1 MILQA
6 LCDYYDRKAADPE
19 SGIAPPGFEWKE
31 IPFIIVI
38 DGEGCF
44 VTIEDTRSGEGK
56 VRRGKLVLVPQGEKT
71 TSGIKA
77 NLLWGNVEYVLGAN
91 PRGRDDVDKRSQAF
105 VQRIIATLPSEDPI
119 TRALLQ
125 FLTREPAQTIAADPA
140 SANTWTNVLETK
152 NTNVTFRIDGELE
165 ATVCDRFHSYLAA
178 RAPEEGE
185 SGICLVLGSEA
196 QIERL
201 HPAIK
206 GVRGAQTMG
215 AALVSFNL
223 PSVASFG
230 KTQNFN
236 APMSKTA
243 TFAYTTAL
251 NGLLGRDSKNKVQV
265 GDATTVFWSERR
277 TEFEDNFAAFFDAP
291 QKDNPDRDI
300 QAVEV
305 LLRSP
310 QTGATP
316 GSANASRFYVL
327 GLAPNAARLSV
338 RFWKSGTVAD
348 FAQKIRRHFDD
359 LEVVRAPKDNG
370 RYSLFWLLVEL
381 GAERK
386 VDNVPPGLSGG
397 IVRAILEGGPYP
409 ATMLAQAMRRIRA
422 EQDVSRLRVA
432 MLKAY
437 LNRYHRVHPNNQ
449 KEITVALDTDNENAG
464 YRLGRLFA
472 VLEKIQED
480 AQPGINATIRDRFYG
495 AASSTPVSVFPRLL
509 KLKNHHVSKL
519 RNKSFQIAYERRL
532 TDIIAALPPTMPA
545 HLNLDDQAR
554 FAIGYYHQRQ
564 ALFTKSN
571 ALQSSVQPKVIA

>member
-38 DGEGCF
+38 DGEGRF

-56 VRRGKLVLVPQGEKT
+56 VRRGKLVLVPQGEKKT
-71 TSGIKA
+71 VGIKA
-77 NLLWGNVEYVLGAN
+77 NLLWDSVEYALGAN
-91 PRGRDDVDKRSQAF
+91 PRERADIHERSGAF
-105 VQRIIATLPSEDPI
+105 RQRLIDALPAEDRI
-119 TRALLQ
+119 TKALLQ
-125 FLTREPAQTIAADPA
+125 FLSGETAQVIGA
-140 SANTWTNVLETK
+140 SAACADSWKIALEI
-152 NTNVTFRIDGELE
+152 NANVTFRIDGDAE
-165 ATVCDRFHSYLAA
+165 ASVCEHFHACLASQPVEADR
-178 RAPEEGE
+178 
-185 SGICLVLGSEA
+185 SGICLVLGHMTP
-196 QIERL
+196 IERL
-201 HPAIK
+201 NPSIK
-206 GVRGAQTMG
+206 GVRGAQSSG
-215 AALVSFNL
+215 AALVSFNK
-223 PSVASFG
+223 PAFASFG
-230 KTQNFN
+230 KNQNFN
-236 APMSKTA
+236 APISTAA

-251 NGLLGRDSKNKVQV
+251 NSLLGRDSKNKVQV

-277 TEFEDNFAAFFDAP
+277 TEFEDHFAAFFDAP

-300 QAVEV
+300 QAVEA

-338 RFWKSGTVAD
+338 RFWKTGTVAD

-386 VDNVPPGLSGG
+386 VDNVPPGLSGS

-422 EQDVSRLRVA
+422 EQDISRLRVA

-437 LNRYHRVHPNNQ
+437 LNRYQRVHPNNQ

-495 AASSTPVSVFPRLL
+495 AASTTPVTVFPRLL
-509 KLKNHHVSKL
+509 KLKNHHLSKL
-519 RNKSFQIAYERRL
+519 GNKAFQIAHERRL
-532 TDIIAALPPTMPA
+532 ADIIGGLAPTMPS
-545 HLNLDDQAR
+545 HLSLDDQAR

-564 ALFTKSN
+564 ALFAKSN
-571 ALQSSVQPKVIA
+571 TSPTTERGTIHE